1 MNAMPW
7 IDSYPAGVRWDIDI
21 EAMPVQ
27 RIHDD
32 SAAKWPD
39 NFALQ
44 FMGRRIPYRELKA
57 LAEGKPLK
65 AWRRPKERMGLPVA
79 ESKEIATF

>member
-27 RIHDD
+27 RILDD

-39 NFALQ
+39 NFAARVHGQ
-44 FMGRRIPYRELKA
+44 ADHVPRA
-57 LAEGKPLK
+57 
-65 AWRRPKERMGLPVA
+65 
-79 ESKEIATF
+79 